1 MIELEYSLQIVTFS
15 TGGWKTV
22 YVQGWA
28 LWEVTREETSKL
40 LVAGWMWCKFVN
52 FLNYKM
58 ISKIH
63 TYPEVISKNLTDRLD
78 FSTTLYQ

>member
-1 MIELEYSLQIVTFS
+1 MIELEYSILITFS

-28 LWEVTREETSKL
+28 LWEVTKEETSKL
-40 LVAGWMWCKFVN
+40 LVSGWMWCKFVN

-58 ISKIH
+58 ISKLH
-63 TYPEVISKNLTDRLD
+63 TYPEVVSKNLTDQLD
-78 FSTTLYQ
+78 LGTTLYQ